1 MSSTDTQFVTDDAGQ
16 RVGVL
21 LGLDRYREL
30 VDAAEALDAIRAY
43 DDAKET
49 ADEAI
54 PFEQAIREVEA
65 SRKTV

>member
-43 DDAKET
+43 DDAKKA

-54 PFEQAIREVEA
+54 PFEQAIREIEA
-65 SRKTV
+65 GRKTA

>member
-1 MSSTDTQFVTDDAGQ
+1 MSPTDTQFVTDDAGQ

-54 PFEQAIREVEA
+54 PFEQAVREVEA
-65 SRKTV
+65 GRKTV

>member
-54 PFEQAIREVEA
+54 PFEQAVREVEA
-65 SRKTV
+65 GRKTV

>member
-1 MSSTDTQFVTDDAGQ
+1 MSTTDTQFVTDDAGH

-30 VDAAEALDAIRAY
+30 VDAAEALDAIHAY

-54 PFEQAIREVEA
+54 PFE
-65 SRKTV
+65 

>member
-1 MSSTDTQFVTDDAGQ
+1 MSTTDTQFVTDDAGH

-30 VDAAEALDAIRAY
+30 VEAAEALDAIRAY
-43 DDAKET
+43 NDAKET

-54 PFEQAIREVEA
+54 LFEQAIRETEA
-65 SRKTV
+65 GRKTA

>member
-43 DDAKET
+43 DDAKKA

-54 PFEQAIREVEA
+54 PFEQAIREIEA
-65 SRKTV
+65 GRKTV

>member
-65 SRKTV
+65 GRKTV